1 MDQQDQ
7 TGLQEFIPACAGWFP
22 LDRFKALAYF
32 EQSSFFAAAGRDANG
47 QPITVNNTEARL
59 AGLDPAVPG
68 VLESLPHGRPEF
80 VLENSQ
86 EPNAFTIRKQIRTS
100 ANPQERPLVLAY
112 YYIANNK
119 IMQAPSAHQVTH
131 ARLQRCTFALQ
142 QGFEKLQADLEPL
155 TRQAKLLAKQAA
167 REQAAAAVAAAT
179 AAAAGAGAAAAALK
193 AGQGQGQGPAGAQ
206 ERRGQGGVGTAAGPG
221 PGSAASAA
229 SGRGGGGGPLPTPNG
244 AVDAASGLQYTVQP
258 YAATVDLES
267 PSLGTLRA
275 PLAAP
280 LPEVMAAAA
289 AATSTG
295 GGGGVPVRRHLTDAD
310 RARWNKLDR
319 ILSHQ
324 FSSLQRIKYTALP
337 PEYMQRLYGMPPP
350 QPAAAA
356 QAPTPAAA
364 AAAPAGGM

>member
-142 QGFEKLQADLEPL
+142 QGFEKLQDQQ
-155 TRQAKLLAKQAA
+155 QAVSC
-167 REQAAAAVAAAT
+167 R
-179 AAAAGAGAAAAALK
+179 
-193 AGQGQGQGPAGAQ
+193 
-206 ERRGQGGVGTAAGPG
+206 
-221 PGSAASAA
+221 
-229 SGRGGGGGPLPTPNG
+229 G
-244 AVDAASGLQYTVQP
+244 AVF
-258 YAATVDLES
+258 
-267 PSLGTLRA
+267 GTRK
-275 PLAAP
+275 
-280 LPEVMAAAA
+280 
-289 AATSTG
+289 G
-295 GGGGVPVRRHLTDAD
+295 
-310 RARWNKLDR
+310 
-319 ILSHQ
+319 
-324 FSSLQRIKYTALP
+324 
-337 PEYMQRLYGMPPP
+337 
-350 QPAAAA
+350 
-356 QAPTPAAA
+356 
-364 AAAPAGGM
+364 

>member
-47 QPITVNNTEARL
+47 QPITINNTEARL

-142 QGFEKLQADLEPL
+142 QGFEKLQSDLEPL

-167 REQAAAAVAAAT
+167 REQVAAAVAAAA
-179 AAAAGAGAAAAALK
+179 AAAAGAGAPAAALK
-193 AGQGQGQGPAGAQ
+193 AGQAAAAPAAGQEGSLLGAAAM
-206 ERRGQGGVGTAAGPG
+206 AAGPG
-221 PGSAASAA
+221 PGSAAAA
-229 SGRGGGGGPLPTPNG
+229 AAGRAGAGGAG
-244 AVDAASGLQYTVQP
+244 GLQYTVQP

-289 AATSTG
+289 AATSPSGVGGAPVGG

-350 QPAAAA
+350 AAAA

-364 AAAPAGGM
+364 AAGAPGGGT